1 MKKAVLVLLAVI
13 TLMSSSILYAGEMNP
28 MVKESIDGIMSQL
41 GEMPEIRGGEKIGVL
56 CITLANPYWVEM
68 KNRYN
73 EWAADLGI
81 TVDVMAAPTEGDL
94 KSQLETLEAMVAKDY
109 KAIIFTPIDPYNLI
123 PGIVKAN
130 EKGIF
135 MLDSGPSVN
144 REALKEAGGKLDGWI
159 SATFQ
164 DQGRLAAEE
173 IVRILGEKGG
183 KVAIIEGIPGAGQS
197 EARKEGASRVFN
209 DASNVEI
216 VAVEPG
222 NWDRN
227 KAYDITTNL
236 LKVHP
241 DLSAIYCANDV
252 MALAAADA
260 LEVAGIK
267 DKVLVFGTDFIPE
280 AKEAIEKG
288 RLDGSTTFSQAA
300 WTRGALTYS
309 LKLMQGST
317 DLPEKLLIPITLVT
331 KGNVAKFEG
340 WK

>member
-1 MKKAVLVLLAVI
+1 LRKAVLVLLAVI
-13 TLMSSSILYAGEMNP
+13 TVMSSTVLYAGEMNP

-41 GEMPEIRGGEKIGVL
+41 GEMPNLHGGEKIGVL

-68 KNRYN
+68 KKRYG
-73 EWAADLGI
+73 EWAADFGI
-81 TVDVMAAPTEGDL
+81 TVDVMAAPTEKDL

-109 KAIIFTPIDPYNLI
+109 KAIIFTPIDPYNLV

-144 REALKEAGGKLDGWI
+144 GEALKEAGGKLDGWI
-159 SATFQ
+159 SATFR

-173 IVRILGEKGG
+173 IVRILGDKGG

-197 EARKEGASRVFN
+197 EARKLGSSEVFN
-209 DASNVEI
+209 AAANVEI

-241 DLSAIYCANDV
+241 DISAIYCANDV

-260 LEVAGIK
+260 LEVAGKK
-267 DKVLVFGTDFIPE
+267 DHVLIFGTDFIPE
-280 AKEAIEKG
+280 AKEAIKNG
-288 RLDGSTTFSQAA
+288 KLDGSTTFSQAA

-309 LKLMQGST
+309 LKLIQGST
-317 DLPEKLLIPITLVT
+317 DLPEKLVIPITLVT
-331 KGNVAKFEG
+331 KRNVAKFEG

>member
-1 MKKAVLVLLAVI
+1 MRKAVLVLLAVI
-13 TLMSSSILYAGEMNP
+13 TFMSSSVLYAGEMNP

-41 GEMPEIRGGEKIGVL
+41 GEMPEINGGEKIGVL

-68 KNRYN
+68 KNRYD
-73 EWAADLGI
+73 EWAGDFGI
-81 TVDVMAAPTEGDL
+81 TVDVMAAPTEKDL

-109 KAIIFTPIDPYNLI
+109 NAIIFTPIDPYNLV

-135 MLDSGPSVN
+135 VLDSGPSVN

-173 IVRILGEKGG
+173 IVRILGDKGG

-197 EARKEGASRVFN
+197 EARKEGASKVFN

-236 LKVHP
+236 LKAHP
-241 DLSAIYCANDV
+241 DISAIYCANDV

-260 LEVAGIK
+260 LEVAGRK

-280 AKEAIEKG
+280 AREAIKKG
-288 RLDGSTTFSQAA
+288 KLDGSTTFSQAA
-300 WTRGALTYS
+300 WTRGALIYS
-309 LKLMQGST
+309 LKLIHGST
-317 DLPEKLLIPITLVT
+317 DLPEKLVIPITLVT
-331 KGNVAKFEG
+331 KRNVARFEG